1 MAISKAAFLILIAII
16 PTSTGASF
24 YYYQTQL
31 AELRNQLSVLNNQI
45 IILNSNITRLQSE
58 IDQNSNLDN
67 QQISVLNAQLSQL
80 QSTLN
85 QLTGLSAQTS
95 TQIVDLQ
102 AKLSKLQQAL
112 SENLIVNQPGAV
124 NFTAQGFNITVTNLG
139 AVSVNITQVTITN
152 ISPTGSTQ
160 CSVSPCVLT
169 GTSNPGISSQIV
181 KATESGHMIKVNGL
195 AVNDGSG
202 YKVALTSANG
212 RAYGFY
218 YPWPL
223 TPSSSG
229 NPNFLANVGPLTI
242 YLGFNSF
249 NFTQGSQTQSQPG
262 FCVPSATGLV
272 FWVRVSNAAT
282 DSSVKLKSETM
293 MQMQPY
299 TANGFGALVRIWIDD
314 PATVNPN
321 NVIPYNETT
330 NPYIL
335 PAANPN
341 GPPVYA
347 TVKFSASSQ
356 NGAGSATMSQ
366 DNNWII
372 FIGFYYIYRGLSL
385 GQTISFVDL
394 KSTAGYPGSC

>member
-1 MAISKAAFLILIAII
+1 VAISKAAFLILIAAI

-31 AELRNQLSVLNNQI
+31 AELRNQLSVLNKQI
-45 IILNSNITRLQSE
+45 TTLNSNITGLQAE

-67 QQISVLNAQLSQL
+67 QQISALNAQLSQI

-85 QLTGLSAQTS
+85 QLTSLSAQTS
-95 TQIVDLQ
+95 TQIASLQ
-102 AKLSKLQQAL
+102 AKISQLQQAL
-112 SENLIVNQPGAV
+112 SENLMVDQPGAV

-139 AVSVNITQVTITN
+139 GVSVNITQLTITN

-160 CSVSPCVLT
+160 CSSSDCILT
-169 GTSNPGISSQIV
+169 NTSHPGISNQIV
-181 KATESGHMIKVNGL
+181 KTTESGHMIKVNGL
-195 AVNDGSG
+195 AINDGSG

-212 RAYGFY
+212 RSYGFY

-223 TPSSSG
+223 TPSING
-229 NPNFLANVGPLTI
+229 NRSFLANVGPLMI
-242 YLGFNSF
+242 YLDFHSF
-249 NFTQGSQTQSQPG
+249 NFTQGSQAQSQSA
-262 FCVPSATGLV
+262 FCVPSATNLV
-272 FWVRVSNAAT
+272 FWIRASNTAT
-282 DSSVKLKSETM
+282 DSSVKLKSQTM

-299 TANGFGALVRIWIDD
+299 TANGFGALVRIWLDD
-314 PATVNPN
+314 PATLNPS

-330 NPYIL
+330 NPYIF

-347 TVKFSASSQ
+347 TIKFSAGSE
-356 NGAGSATMSQ
+356 NGVGSASMSS

-372 FIGFYYIYRGLSL
+372 FIGFYYVYRGLSL
-385 GQTISFVDL
+385 GQTIAFVDL